1 MSDPK
6 IVKLVKPFAGFNNQ
20 MITEIKFREPT
31 FNDYMDFGDPET
43 LVGLNA
49 GEAGFFQEDIGV
61 IRKYI
66 ERLGD
71 VDPNFLPKLGLK
83 DTLAVKAV
91 ILSFFRDATR
101 ETTPQKEASLNESH
115 ENSYSDTD
123 SQFIPSKL

>member
-1 MSDPK
+1 MSEHRV
-6 IVKLVKPFAGFNNQ
+6 VKLAKPIAGFNQQ
-20 MITEIKFREPT
+20 MITEIKFRAPT
-31 FNDYMDFGDPET
+31 FSDYMDFGDPET

-71 VDPNFLPKLGLK
+71 IDPNFLLKAGLK
-83 DTLAVKAV
+83 DTLAIKAV